1 MMRRWVI
8 IPVVTTG
15 RKKGEAKRKH
25 TSGGNQQRTKQW
37 SNGTVARVGFARLRL
52 NAAAAATKS

>member
-37 SNGTVARVGFARLRL
+37 SNGTLLASASRD
-52 NAAAAATKS
+52 